1 VLENPS
7 IVRLSFPL
15 LICALL
21 LGCASEG
28 TRPIDPS
35 VDLSSPDGTRRA
47 HAVQAAGASGDQR
60 YVPELIPMLDDD
72 DETIRLQVSAVLKE
86 LTEFDTGYEPF
97 ADRAVRS
104 AHVQRWEAW
113 WAEKSEAS
121 ASTPVSEGRQP

>member
-1 VLENPS
+1 M
-7 IVRLSFPL
+7 RLCFIL
-15 LICALL
+15 LIGVSL

-47 HAVQAAGASGDQR
+47 WAVQAVGGLGDPR

-72 DETIRLQVSAVLKE
+72 DETIRLQAHAVLKE
-86 LTEFDTGYEPF
+86 LTDFDTGYLPF
-97 ADRAVRS
+97 ADRAERS

-113 WAEKSEAS
+113 WAEQS
-121 ASTPVSEGRQP
+121 AGSAPAAVGSQP